1 MIEPNTD
8 KILNLLMKESEDNSN
23 WNIDLDCFILKI
35 IPIPATELLWV
46 IASEEHVFLLNSSN
60 GKIVKKFKN
69 VAELIF
75 SGVIHPI
82 SNYLF
87 ISTSSG
93 VFLLNTQGDIINLV
107 NEADW
112 FEHICISL
120 DGNILFAAKGK
131 TLYIF
136 KLKSN
141 GYELINQDNSFD
153 STISDIIFNI
163 DSFLVSNYGSVRE
176 YRTKDL
182 KNYNIFEWKTSLL
195 TLSWSSNK
203 KYIAAGTQENNIH
216 FWPYPFVKDTD
227 FQISGYP
234 TKINK
239 IIWANN
245 STELIINCFD
255 DVQIWDFSNGPP
267 TGKQPLTL
275 KCGLGKITDI
285 KYNGDLLVAA
295 NEKGFIF
302 YFRPSHSEE
311 FVQMHSINDEISC
324 IDLNETENQLYV
336 GSKSGLVSNF
346 EINF

>member
-1 MIEPNTD
+1 MMEPNTD
-8 KILNLLMKESEDNSN
+8 QILKLLMRESEDNSN

-35 IPIPATELLWV
+35 IPISSLELLWV
-46 IASEEHVFLLNSSN
+46 ISSEEHVFLVDSRN
-60 GKIVKKFKN
+60 GKIINKFQN

-82 SNYLF
+82 SNDLL
-87 ISTSSG
+87 ISTSNG
-93 VFLLNTQGDIINLV
+93 VFLLNTQGNIINLV

-112 FEHICISL
+112 FEHICISS
-120 DGNILFAAKGK
+120 DGNVLFTAKGK

-136 KLKSN
+136 EQKNN
-141 GYELINQDNSFD
+141 GYELISKDTSFN

-176 YRTKDL
+176 YKTTNFND
-182 KNYNIFEWKTSLL
+182 YNLFEWKTSLL

-216 FWPYPFVKDTD
+216 FWPYPFENDTD

-234 TKINK
+234 TKITE

-245 STELIINCFD
+245 STELVINCLD

-267 TGKQPLTL
+267 TGKQPLTF
-275 KCGLGKITDI
+275 KCGLGKITSI
-285 KYNGDLLVAA
+285 EYNGSLLVAA
-295 NEKGFIF
+295 SEKGYIF
-302 YFRPSHSEE
+302 YFKPSDSEK

-324 IDLNETENQLYV
+324 ISMNKTESQLYV
-336 GSKSGLVSNF
+336 GSKSGLISNF
-346 EINF
+346 EIDF